1 MLERV
6 VWIGGAQ
13 WAGKTSVAQILA
25 IRHGLVHYAYDYH
38 DARSHTSKAK
48 AHPERYPYRSAVV
61 SADEAW
67 VSSSPHAMAAAA
79 KRSFVERFS
88 MVLEELSALPND
100 ATVVAEG
107 WGLRPEL
114 IHSHLTSPR
123 EAIFLVPNT
132 DFRQRQLRELP
143 RAATFPA
150 DLQVSDPETAQ
161 QNRIARDMLLAADAV
176 ESARRLEL
184 RVLVVDGSRTAEQV
198 AQLVEEH
205 FRPHL
210 PKWLY

>member
-1 MLERV
+1 M
-6 VWIGGAQ
+6 
-13 WAGKTSVAQILA
+13 
-25 IRHGLVHYAYDYH
+25 
-38 DARSHTSKAK
+38 
-48 AHPERYPYRSAVV
+48 V

-67 VSSSPHAMAAAA
+67 VTSSPQAMAAAA
-79 KRSFVERFS
+79 KRSFVERFA
-88 MVLEELSALPND
+88 MVLEELASLPND

-114 IHSHLTSPR
+114 IYSHLTSPR
-123 EAIFLVPNT
+123 QAIFLVPNS

-150 DLQVSDPETAQ
+150 DLQVSDPEKAQ

-184 RVLVVDGSRTAEQV
+184 RVVVVDGSRTPEQV
-198 AQLVEEH
+198 ALLVEEH

-210 PKWLY
+210 PRWLY